1 MNLTRLLLSG
11 LLLWLLPAVAG
22 AYQLRTGETTNT
34 LSIAPGDVLEDESLL
49 IANAIHC
56 RGNAL
61 HDLWMLA
68 SSTLQFEGNA
78 EGDLRLMA
86 NSARIDGSARQNLLA
101 YARNLQLTTNSV
113 VEGQAAIFGTTV
125 VCEGRIDK
133 DAWIIA
139 ESATLG
145 GQWDGNIRVQANEIK
160 LVSGTTIAGN
170 LVYISPKLLVYDSSV
185 TVRGTV
191 TRMSNLLPE
200 SSALSPSAL
209 QARFAFNGYLFLAAL
224 LAGMPFVGAFPL
236 LAGGAVRKLKTSP
249 WRVLFAGA
257 ITLLLCPFLI
267 GFAFMSLVGI
277 PLALLL
283 MALYGSLVY
292 LSHIVIALWI
302 GHLILRPNGPQTF
315 ARVLSA
321 LGLGLFLLYFLAA
334 LPGVVS
340 LVLLPVLLLG
350 TGSLVLALLH
360 RPLVALHVP
369 PPPPPPLPNK
379 PESTTSPE

>member
-1 MNLTRLLLSG
+1 MNFLRFLLSC

-22 AYQLRTGETTNT
+22 AYQLRSGEATNA
-34 LSIAPGDVLEDESLL
+34 LSIATGDVLEDEALL
-49 IANAIHC
+49 IANAIHFQ
-56 RGNAL
+56 GSAL
-61 HDLWMLA
+61 HDLWMMA
-68 SSTLQFEGNA
+68 SSSIQFQGTSD
-78 EGDLRLMA
+78 GDLRLMA
-86 NSARIDGSARQNLLA
+86 NSARIDGSAQQNLLA
-101 YARNLQLTTNSV
+101 YARNLQLTTNSTV
-113 VEGQAAIFGTTV
+113 QGQAALFGTTV
-125 VCEGRIDK
+125 VCEGRIGK

-160 LVSGTTIAGN
+160 LVPGTTIAGN

-209 QARFAFNGYLFLAAL
+209 RARFAFNGYLFLAAL
-224 LAGMPFVGAFPL
+224 LVGMPFVGAFPL

-249 WRVLFAGA
+249 WRVLVAGTL
-257 ITLLLCPFLI
+257 TLLLCPFLI

-283 MALYGSLVY
+283 TALYGTLAY

-302 GHLILRPNGPQTF
+302 GHLILRADGPQTF

-321 LGLGLFLLYFLAA
+321 LGLGLFLFYFLTA
-334 LPGVVS
+334 LPGVAS

-379 PESTTSPE
+379 PESTNSPE